1 MLFSTKRH
9 LVLASLLLVSVG
21 FVGCNTKQTIRAK
34 VSVMRQEGGKYLAV
48 SSSSAEALA
57 YDGAKARAEEQCFKE
72 GKDFIVL
79 NEESK
84 YQGADK
90 TASGIAGAV
99 SGLFGKS
106 SDNASIDDYRVK
118 VSFKC
123 DGKYSG
129 KGAPFPETLD
139 LSLRTSTF

>member
-1 MLFSTKRH
+1 MFISTKSH
-9 LVLASLLLVSVG
+9 LVLAGLLVMSIG
-21 FVGCNTKQTIRAK
+21 FVGCNSKQTIQAK
-34 VSVMRQEGGKYLAV
+34 VSIMRQEGGKFLAV

-57 YDGAKARAEEQCFKE
+57 YDGAKARAEEQCFKQ
-72 GKDFIVL
+72 GKDFVVV

-106 SDNASIDDYRVK
+106 SNSGSLDDYKVK
-118 VSFKC
+118 LTFKC
-123 DGKYSG
+123 DGQYSG

-139 LSLRTSTF
+139 LSVRSATF